1 MFLVVQIRPDI
12 VSFLIF
18 SEYIYMKEPGMGS
31 PTINRTW
38 SGEVLLSLF
47 LDQAVEPGERG
58 LLVELMVEELQLLN
72 YPGTME

>member
-1 MFLVVQIRPDI
+1 VVQIRPDI

-18 SEYIYMKEPGMGS
+18 SEYIYMKESGMGS